1 MARRDRGSGR
11 VLRAAPVA
19 RVGGVTWVG
28 CLVGECKHVI
38 HRLTARPAGGL
49 TEQARG
55 SGGGGPV
62 GDNHCNIIPVMINIS
77 HPYYIALA
85 LQSAPNRKYPDISDW
100 IRYNIQNS
108 ITSHG
113 QHSTTSGNVS
123 NQLPTIYWYD
133 IFPTPIMVEQEPQTC
148 LACYNTQC
156 Q

>member
-55 SGGGGPV
+55 GSGRGPV
-62 GDNHCNIIPVMINIS
+62 GENQCNIIPVIINIS
-77 HPYYIALA
+77 HPYYIALG
-85 LQSAPNRKYPDISDW
+85 PTVCTRRKY
-100 IRYNIQNS
+100 
-108 ITSHG
+108 T
-113 QHSTTSGNVS
+113 V
-123 NQLPTIYWYD
+123 L
-133 IFPTPIMVEQEPQTC
+133 
-148 LACYNTQC
+148 
-156 Q
+156 